1 MLDRLQWI
9 LKTYTRSFVA
19 QGIGIIGLLWCLFDD
34 HPRFAFGLTL
44 LVLIDQAVFLRE
56 RFAARDADAAW
67 QTVLHLWCLAVSLA
81 DILILFGTF
90 FQAEG
95 LRQVGIAEPAR
106 DPLDALAFSLA
117 SFAHLEA
124 GVAAVT
130 ASGRLLAAL
139 EGLIGWIVLVTAGA
153 WLIAS
158 FLWWRWF
165 VAPVEVSEP
174 VMEEVEAG

>member
-34 HPRFAFGLTL
+34 HPRFAFGLTV

-56 RFAARDADAAW
+56 RFAARDTDAVW
-67 QTVLHLWCLAVSLA
+67 QTVLHVWCLAVSLA
-81 DILILFGTF
+81 DILILFGAF

-95 LRQVGIAEPAR
+95 VRQVGAAEPAR

-117 SFAHLEA
+117 SFAHLD
-124 GVAAVT
+124 VALAAAT

-139 EGLIGWIVLVTAGA
+139 EGLIGWVVLMTAGA
-153 WLIAS
+153 WLVAR
-158 FLWWRWF
+158 FLWSRWF
-165 VAPVEVSEP
+165 AAPVEVSEP
-174 VMEEVEAG
+174 VTEEGEAG